1 MICCYYYYNNYDYY
15 SYYNPHP
22 YYYVIWIWHGSV
34 VWLCFDCFNPRSPR
48 TTYTRNRVWRTPA
61 DIWVVSVPFQPRR
74 SGRVLLWAQQTLLSV
89 VLLTK
94 KKEKKNFCC
103 TASHLLAWKCCT
115 EDCESS
121 SIFAPEGTLLFV
133 QRAFGIFQTFPVPEV
148 SLPA

>member
-34 VWLCFDCFNPRSPR
+34 VWLCFDCFNPRMPR

-61 DIWVVSVPFQPRR
+61 DILVVSFPFPAKTE
-74 SGRVLLWAQQTLLSV
+74 SLCSALSPADATFHSLV
-89 VLLTK
+89 DK
-94 KKEKKNFCC
+94 KNNRTPNFCC

-115 EDCESS
+115 EDCQSS
-121 SIFAPEGTLLFV
+121 SIYLHQRGLFCLYNVLLESF
-133 QRAFGIFQTFPVPEV
+133 RLFRYTRR
-148 SLPA
+148 

>member
-61 DIWVVSVPFQPRR
+61 DIWVVSVPFQPRWSR
-74 SGRVLLWAQQTLLSV
+74 RVLLWAQQTLLSI

-94 KKEKKNFCC
+94 KKRKKELLLYRFPSSGVEVLYRRLWEQFYIC
-103 TASHLLAWKCCT
+103 TRGDYFVCT
-115 EDCESS
+115 TCFWNLSDFS
-121 SIFAPEGTLLFV
+121 GTW
-133 QRAFGIFQTFPVPEV
+133 
-148 SLPA
+148 S